1 MTLVVNGHFLFADK
15 SNGMRKIVLALAVSL
30 EGFIEGPE
38 GEFDWC
44 FTDQDYGMAE
54 FLKNVDA
61 ILYGRKSYEL
71 MMRMEDGN
79 PFANIKGYVFSNTLK
94 STAEGFELVSG
105 DVIGKVR
112 SLKAEAGKNIWLF
125 GGASLTSSLM
135 HEDLVDELWLSI
147 HPILLGA
154 GKPFVGNLRKRT
166 QLELLE
172 TKSYST
178 GLVSVRYK
186 VVNKAG

>member
-1 MTLVVNGHFLFADK
+1 MAIFFFTDK
-15 SNGMRKIVLALAVSL
+15 SNDMRKIVLALAVSL
-30 EGFIEGPE
+30 EGFIEGPR

-54 FLKNVDA
+54 FLKNTDA

-71 MMRMEDGN
+71 MMGMEGGN
-79 PFANIKGYVFSNTLK
+79 PFANIKSYVFSNTLK
-94 STAEGFELVSG
+94 NTAEGFELVSG
-105 DVIGKVR
+105 DVMAKVR
-112 SLKAEAGKNIWLF
+112 SLTAEAGKNIWLF

-135 HEDLVDELWLSI
+135 KEDLVDELWLSI

-154 GKPFVGNLRKRT
+154 GKPFVENLEKRT

-178 GLVSVRYK
+178 GLLSVRYK
-186 VVNKAG
+186 VIKKAE

>member
-1 MTLVVNGHFLFADK
+1 MTLVVNDHFLFADK
-15 SNGMRKIVLALAVSL
+15 SNDMRKIVLALAVSL
-30 EGFIEGPE
+30 EGFIEGPK

-71 MMRMEDGN
+71 MMRMEGGN
-79 PFANIKGYVFSNTLK
+79 PFASIKGYVFSNTLK
-94 STAEGFELVSG
+94 KTAEGFELISG

-112 SLKAEAGKNIWLF
+112 SMKAAAGKNIWLF

-135 HEDLVDELWLSI
+135 NEDLVDELWLSI

-166 QLELLE
+166 PLELLE
-172 TKSYST
+172 MKPYST
-178 GLVSVRYK
+178 GLLSVRYK
-186 VVNKAG
+186 LLNKAV

>member
-1 MTLVVNGHFLFADK
+1 
-15 SNGMRKIVLALAVSL
+15 
-30 EGFIEGPE
+30 
-38 GEFDWC
+38 
-44 FTDQDYGMAE
+44 
-54 FLKNVDA
+54 
-61 ILYGRKSYEL
+61 
-71 MMRMEDGN
+71 
-79 PFANIKGYVFSNTLK
+79 
-94 STAEGFELVSG
+94 
-105 DVIGKVR
+105 
-112 SLKAEAGKNIWLF
+112 
-125 GGASLTSSLM
+125 M

>member
-1 MTLVVNGHFLFADK
+1 
-15 SNGMRKIVLALAVSL
+15 MRKIVLALAVSL
-30 EGFIEGPE
+30 EGFIEGPK

-44 FTDQDYGMAE
+44 FTDQDYGMAG
-54 FLKNVDA
+54 FLKDVDA
-61 ILYGRKSYEL
+61 ILYGRKSYEV
-71 MMRMEDGN
+71 MMRMEGGN

-94 STAEGFELVSG
+94 TAEGFELVNG
-105 DVIGKVR
+105 DVIGKIR
-112 SLKAEAGKNIWLF
+112 SLKAEEGKNIWLF

-135 HEDLVDELWLSI
+135 NEELVDELWLSI

-154 GKPFVGNLRKRT
+154 GKPFVQNLKKRT

-178 GLVSVRYK
+178 GLLSVRYK
-186 VVNKAG
+186 VINKAG